1 MAEELNTSWLV
12 ITGTEIYCH
21 HLGKCSFNFFS
32 SLMTATVRVCI
43 GTSNSA
49 CMPKITFQM
58 LLKYH

>member
-21 HLGKCSFNFFS
+21 HLGKCSFLIF
-32 SLMTATVRVCI
+32 LMTATVHVFI

-49 CMPKITFQM
+49 CM
-58 LLKYH
+58 YA